1 VLEIKDTTDK
11 SASYLDLHLEI
22 ESEGRLRTKPYNK
35 RNDFNFPIVTFS
47 FICTNIPTAPAN
59 GVYMIDSD
67 RRSASNRRP
76 LLKSASTDVII
87 SNHGPILGYSQIGV
101 LSKLSYL

>member
-1 VLEIKDTTDK
+1 MLILNYIYKIYKTQKRFPSKTTIRIQLQQNNI
-11 SASYLDLHLEI
+11 LDLL
-22 ESEGRLRTKPYNK
+22 
-35 RNDFNFPIVTFS
+35 
-47 FICTNIPTAPAN
+47 ICIMYISIKKHEKICIYI
-59 GVYMIDSD
+59 YMIDSD
-67 RRSASNRRP
+67 RRPVSNRCP